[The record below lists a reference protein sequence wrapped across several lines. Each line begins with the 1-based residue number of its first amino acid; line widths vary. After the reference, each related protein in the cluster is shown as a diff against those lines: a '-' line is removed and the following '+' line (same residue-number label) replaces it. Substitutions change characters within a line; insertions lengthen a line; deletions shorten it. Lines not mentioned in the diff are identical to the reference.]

1 MSSRSHR
8 LRILIGIAAAA
19 LIAAGCGANADD
31 APGAV
36 GAVDAPAAVEPSAP
50 TEPSAAVDGE
60 TIVQADWWV
69 TSARSSIPADAAG
82 TPRKDLEAGMPAAA
96 SAALAKAYYAF
107 PDIAVMAIAPDML
120 AVWGIGPPR
129 GGRAAAVE
137 IWWIERG
144 GATRLAAVE
153 LPPGGALQA
162 SDAIRIWPGATAR
175 RAWLEVRLELS
186 GAEGEGGERYDLLL
200 WDGSELRRVFERSDA
215 APGPAAQLRDL
226 DGDGDPEI
234 VLDRSE
240 PDRFYAA
247 SGIGVGDAAV
257 LRLAG
262 DRFREVRSGA
272 PDATL
277 GAAARDE
284 ALAALDYADAGLWR
298 MAMERAE
305 TAAQLALNN
314 PQLMWNAIVINERG
328 AAALRAASRVRLHWL
343 ALLLAGDW
351 SEAVEH
357 FRALPLASQIDAEE
371 ALRGTPLA
379 GYERGVAELV
389 RARATQALSAADRLS
404 EEQAAP
410 IYLMRGLARWW
421 LGYGVLSAAD
431 DLVEAIAG
439 YAPQSIVYDLLWVIG
454 YRGG

>member
-19 LIAAGCGANADD
+19 LIAAGCGATADD

-36 GAVDAPAAVEPSAP
+36 GAADAPAAVETSAP
-50 TEPSAAVDGE
+50 AEPSAAVDGE
-60 TIVQADWWV
+60 TTIQADWWAI
-69 TSARSSIPADAAG
+69 SAPRSIPADAVG
-82 TPRKDLEAGMPAAA
+82 TPRKDLEAGMPAAV

-107 PDIAVMAIAPDML
+107 PDIAVMAIAPDLL

-144 GATRLAAVE
+144 GATPLAAVE
-153 LPPGGALQA
+153 LPPGGALQ
-162 SDAIRIWPGATAR
+162 DGGAIRIWPGGTAR

-186 GAEGEGGERYDLLL
+186 GEAGGERYDLLL

-215 APGPAAQLRDL
+215 APGSTAQLRDL

-284 ALAALDYADAGLWR
+284 ALAALDYAEAGLWR

-357 FRALPLASQIDAEE
+357 FRALPLASQIDAAE

-379 GYERGVAELV
+379 GYESGVAELV
-389 RARATQALSAADRLS
+389 RARATQALSAAHRLS
-404 EEQAAP
+404 AEQAAP

-421 LGYGVLSAAD
+421 LGYGVLSSAD